1 MFLAFDSLD
10 FFTIV
15 NFFFLLKNCRLTI
28 FQFDSFCV
36 SNVTGI
42 KIESKSCKR
51 TIWNSFWNFFSCRF
65 YTIFSRIGCAPIK
78 SNQGACILAGKLS
91 LLPQSHMFDTWT
103 LLNDFCWKKKRGKC
117 PGFTQNTL
125 DFVQFFKL
133 QHRWLP
139 FDIGKMSTDLDRFC
153 LVLLVF
159 AWFWLILFDSFSI
172 LLDFTR
178 FYLILLDFVN
188 KNLQIRLKSNAQWP
202 FAVFSL
208 SFFYNWIFSN
218 LTVATKQIAMR

>member
-103 LLNDFCWKKKRGKC
+103 LLNDFFGKRNEENAQDLHRIHLIL
-117 PGFTQNTL
+117 FNFSNYNTV
-125 DFVQFFKL
+125 DY
-133 QHRWLP
+133 
-139 FDIGKMSTDLDRFC
+139 
-153 LVLLVF
+153 LLISVKWAWVWIDF
-159 AWFWLILFDSFSI
+159 AWFRSFLIDFSSI
-172 LLDFTR
+172 LLDFTW
-178 FYLILLDFVN
+178 FYSILLDFT
-188 KNLQIRLKSNAQWP
+188 LFCL
-202 FAVFSL
+202 
-208 SFFYNWIFSN
+208 IF
-218 LTVATKQIAMR
+218 LTKTFKLD